1 MTDINKIG
9 EIHSQIADLLRE
21 DQLLAALEKMK
32 TLVEEATDWNLR
44 SEYENMKT
52 TYHQMLHFISQGME
66 DPERGKMYSLLIIKG
81 LVLNDRLYRAIN
93 IQQSTYGYYRTVR
106 ELGKLRHLT
115 TLSDTSEWIK
125 TQLTTVSN
133 EEAASMKVTLFNV
146 LWTSDIWSPNDRET
160 VNDLINGLPE
170 EMAALCISAVTLGLM
185 QMYDPQKYLFLF
197 DAYHHPANMVNQRAM
212 TGIAIGCL
220 MHDNRMMNNA
230 EILQRVALAAEDDT
244 FCNDLQQIQMQLLS
258 CRETE
263 KISRFM
269 NEEFI
274 PEMMKNPIL
283 KKDKTGLD
291 SMVAEDG
298 FNPEWEKWIES
309 KNVKDKMHI
318 MNELYSSGADI
329 HMASF
334 ANMKNFP
341 FFKETAHWFMP
352 FDRKHP
358 AISTYCQQTDE
369 AGNFSFINMI
379 EGSEFCDSDC
389 YSLYLFL
396 SSLPRNAQQAMDKH
410 MPELTDEMQM
420 QLQEF
425 YSKQNSKEKVGKK
438 YAQNL
443 YRFYKLFPR
452 KHEFTDI
459 FSEEVNLQF
468 CNTLHPLVSNPKH
481 LKEVAMFLFNQ
492 KHYEEADMMYSSLE
506 IMTIP
511 SFEISQKRG
520 FCMQQL
526 KRYEEAIDNYETADL
541 MLPENLWTLTHLAQC
556 YNATGQIE
564 KATHHYLKAE
574 SVSPDDLNLLL
585 QTGNCLGKL
594 GKYEEAFKRFFKV
607 HYLNENSATVWRA
620 IAWYSLMAGKM
631 EQAERFYQML
641 ENGQEEINEMDL
653 LNIGHMH
660 WIGHRYEKALKYYKR
675 CEEQSSYETFKGM
688 ILADADSLLLMN
700 ISPMDIPIILDL
712 VKRENQDGL

>member
-9 EIHSQIADLLRE
+9 EIHSHIADLLRE
-21 DQLLAALEKMK
+21 DQLLTALEKMK

-44 SEYENMKT
+44 SEYENMRT
-52 TYHQMLHFISQGME
+52 TYQQMLHYISQGME
-66 DPERGKMYSLLIIKG
+66 DPGRGKMYSLLIMKG
-81 LVLNDRLYRAIN
+81 LILNDRLYRAIN
-93 IQQSTYGYYRTVR
+93 IQQGTYGYYRTVR
-106 ELGKLRHLT
+106 ELGKRQQLA
-115 TLSDTSEWIK
+115 TLPDTAEWIK
-125 TQLTTVSN
+125 KQLANASN
-133 EEAASMKVTLFNV
+133 EEAASMKVTLFNR
-146 LWTSDIWSPNDRET
+146 LWTSDIWSPNDRDT
-160 VNDLINGLPE
+160 MNALVNELPDDV
-170 EMAALCISAVTLGLM
+170 AALCISAVTLGLM
-185 QMYDPQKYLFLF
+185 QMYDPQKYLFFF
-197 DAYHHPANMVNQRAM
+197 DAYRHPANIVNQRAM
-212 TGIAIGCL
+212 AGIAIGCL
-220 MHDNRMMNNA
+220 MHDNRMMTNA
-230 EILQRVALAAEDDT
+230 EIHRRVALAAEEDT
-244 FCNDLQQIQMQLLS
+244 FCTDLQQMQMQLLS

-291 SMVAEDG
+291 SLVAEDG

-309 KNVKDKMHI
+309 KDVKDKMHI
-318 MNELYSSGADI
+318 MSELYSSGADI

-341 FFKETAHWFMP
+341 FFKETAHWFLP

-358 AISTYCQQTDE
+358 AIATYSQQTDD
-369 AGNFSFINMI
+369 ARNRTFLNLI

-396 SSLPRNAQQAMDKH
+396 SGLPHSAKENMSSH
-410 MPELTDEMQM
+410 MPALTDEMQ
-420 QLQEF
+420 QQIQEF
-425 YSKQNSKEKVGKK
+425 YAQQNSREKICKK

-459 FSEEVNLQF
+459 FDEEVNLQF
-468 CNTLHPLVSNPKH
+468 CNTLHPLVSSPKH
-481 LKEVAMFLFNQ
+481 LKEVAMFLFNH

-506 IMTIP
+506 MMTVP
-511 SFEISQKRG
+511 TFETSQKRG

-526 KRYEEAIDNYETADL
+526 KRYEEAIENYETADL

-556 YNATGQIE
+556 YNATGQID
-564 KATHHYLKAE
+564 KATQHYLKAE
-574 SVSPDDLNLLL
+574 TISPDDLNLLL

-594 GKYEEAFKRFFKV
+594 GKYEEAFKRLFKV
-607 HYLNENSATVWRA
+607 HYLNEKSATVWRA

-641 ENGQEEINEMDL
+641 ENDQEEINEMDL

-660 WIGHRYEKALKYYKR
+660 WISHRYEKALGYYKR

-688 ILADADSLLLMN
+688 LLADADSLLLMD
-700 ISPMDIPIILDL
+700 IYPMDIPIILDL
-712 VKRENQDGL
+712 VKQEK